1 MRFFE
6 IDLEE
11 ALNQPFVFDHP
22 QGFVFIGDGF
32 QIAVDVEQ
40 TFPCVHNSFIITANA
55 GVLNGMQMGV
65 VYSLAVF
72 FGCRTEDGQKAHGG
86 WSEKLISDGLL
97 QSKAV

>member
-1 MRFFE
+1 LRFFE
-6 IDLEE
+6 IDLEK

-22 QGFVFIGDGF
+22 QCFVFIGDGF

-40 TFPCVHNSFIITANA
+40 TFPCVHNGFIVTADA

-65 VYSLAVF
+65 VYGLAVF

-86 WSEKLISDGLL
+86 WSEKLISDGL
-97 QSKAV
+97 